1 MLTAREM
8 FEEVKFGFLIVGHT
22 HEDIDGCFEYLSKNL
37 REQNNYILANLM
49 KVLMVSQE
57 WPFIL
62 QLIQEIPNF
71 KTWVLGCL
79 KDGPE
84 TLVGHINMHLF
95 NFFVDLSS
103 QLVM

>member
-1 MLTAREM
+1 
-8 FEEVKFGFLIVGHT
+8 
-22 HEDIDGCFEYLSKNL
+22 LSKNL

-103 QLVM
+103 QPVM